1 MQPDHTHPPAP
12 PAAAPSDTARAGAPA
27 IRRDDV
33 FDAIV
38 IGSGITGGWAAKELT
53 EKGFRT
59 LVLER
64 GRPATHGASY
74 VTEHRAPWE
83 APFRGRGDRQAYAAE
98 KPMQSQ
104 IGPFN
109 EGAAH
114 WYINDRDNP
123 YTAARDPV
131 LWIRGDHVGGRSLMW
146 GRHCY
151 RWSDLD
157 FEANARE
164 GVEIDWPIRYA
175 DLAPWYDYVE
185 GYVGISGERL
195 GLAHL
200 PDGPFLPPMPLTAVE
215 QHVRQGIERQFPG
228 RTLTIGRVATLT
240 EPHRGRAACHYCG
253 PCDRGC
259 STSSYFSSLS
269 VTLPAAEATG
279 RLTLRPNALVHSL
292 VYDESTDR
300 VTGVRVID
308 RETRDEIVY
317 RGRLVF
323 LCASALASTQI
334 LLHTRTPRF
343 PDGLAN
349 SSGALGHY
357 FMDHHMK
364 VGAEADVEGFADR
377 YYVGN
382 RPTGTYVP
390 RFRNLDAAT
399 RHDGF
404 LRGYAYE
411 GGTWREGWERGAY
424 GPGFGAELKTRLR
437 EPGMWKMF
445 LTGFGEILPRHD
457 NYVDLDPDVTD
468 AWGIP
473 ALRIHTSLG
482 PNERAMRA
490 DMATAAAEM
499 LDAAGGT
506 NVFSFD
512 DSYAFGEGIHEMG
525 TARMGRDP
533 QTSVLNGWNQAHDV
547 PNLFVTDGACMT
559 SAACQNP
566 SITYMALTARAVDYA
581 ADQIRRGDLRI

>member
-1 MQPDHTHPPAP
+1 MMQHDHVQ
-12 PAAAPSDTARAGAPA
+12 PAAQADTSARPEAPA
-27 IRRDDV
+27 IRTDDV

-38 IGSGITGGWAAKELT
+38 VGSGITGGWAAKELT
-53 EKGFRT
+53 EKGLRT

-64 GRPATHGASY
+64 GRPAVHGESY
-74 VTEHRAPWE
+74 VTEHMAPWQ
-83 APFRGRGDRQAYAAE
+83 APFRGRGDRRAYAAD

-109 EGAAH
+109 EYAAH
-114 WYINDRDNP
+114 WYINDRENP
-123 YTAARDPV
+123 YTVGRDPV

-157 FEANARE
+157 FEANARD
-164 GVEIDWPIRYA
+164 GVGIDWPIRYA
-175 DLAPWYDYVE
+175 DIAPWYDYVE
-185 GYVGISGERL
+185 GYIGISGEKL

-200 PDGPFLPPMPLTAVE
+200 PDGPFLPPMGLTAVE
-215 QHVRQGIERQFPG
+215 RHVRDGIRRHFPG
-228 RTLTIGRVATLT
+228 RHLTVGRVATLT
-240 EPHRGRAACHYCG
+240 QPHNGRAACHYCG

-259 STSSYFSSLS
+259 STASYFSSLS

-279 RLTLRPNALVHSL
+279 LMTLRPNALVHSL
-292 VYDESTDR
+292 VYDEERDR

-308 RETRDEIVY
+308 RETRDEVVY

-323 LCASALASTQI
+323 LCAGALSSTQI
-334 LLHTRTPRF
+334 LLNTRTPRF

-349 SSGALGHY
+349 SSGVLGHY
-357 FMDHHMK
+357 LMDHHMK
-364 VGAEADVEGFADR
+364 VGAEADFEGFEDR

-399 RHDGF
+399 RRDDY
-404 LRGYAYE
+404 LRGFAYE
-411 GGTWREGWERGAY
+411 GGTWREGWDRGAWM
-424 GPGFGAELKTRLR
+424 PGFGADFKASLR
-437 EPGMWKMF
+437 RPGVWKLF
-445 LTGFGEILPRHD
+445 FTGFGEILPRYD
-457 NYVDLDPDVTD
+457 NYVELDPEVTD

-473 ALRIHTSLG
+473 ALKIHASLG
-482 PNERAMRA
+482 ENERAMRA
-490 DMATAAAEM
+490 DMAEAALEM
-499 LDAAGGT
+499 LEATGGT
-506 NVFSFD
+506 NVFPFD

-533 QTSVLNGWNQAHDV
+533 RTSVLNAYNQAHDV

-581 ADQIRRGDLRI
+581 AEQVRRGDLRV